1 MSNPHYFGGR
11 KWCLWLTKVV
21 DTFFCEGREQE
32 MAPIHVLWIFVTF
45 FSCTHSG
52 RVESV
57 VLINI
62 AFCSGFQYISACY
75 VCLNGQLL
83 WKCSFILHS
92 SLVYDTAVLHFP
104 TLKGLSAK
112 SGAQWHAIAFFIS
125 SVYETLPAVSLL
137 GIASHT
143 LPGCHKDFSED
154 GGNPHYLFNPS
165 RPLGVMKRCF
175 EVTSCDLIKLI
186 SKGTTSQID
195 EIIGWDLPFGPIHAW
210 NEIQNYSDLVQVDD
224 LDLKLN

>member
-1 MSNPHYFGGR
+1 MLMIDESGGYIFLWR
-11 KWCLWLTKVV
+11 KGTGDGAHSCSVN
-21 DTFFCEGREQE
+21 FCD
-32 MAPIHVLWIFVTF
+32 FF

-112 SGAQWHAIAFFIS
+112 SGAQWLAIAFFLFPL
-125 SVYETLPAVSLL
+125 YMRLCLL
-137 GIASHT
+137 YHCLELHHT
-143 LPGCHKDFSED
+143 LFQDVTRILVRMVAIPIICLIY
-154 GGNPHYLFNPS
+154 PL

-195 EIIGWDLPFGPIHAW
+195 EIIGWVLPFGPIHAW